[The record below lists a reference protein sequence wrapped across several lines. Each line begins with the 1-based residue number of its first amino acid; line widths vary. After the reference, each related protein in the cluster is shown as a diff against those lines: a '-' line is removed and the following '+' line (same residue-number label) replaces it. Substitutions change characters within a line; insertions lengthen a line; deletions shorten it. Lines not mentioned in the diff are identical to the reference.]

1 LTCVGHSAGAGE
13 SPFERDSGDSRSERG
28 VVGLDWF
35 LIVPLFLGLVLVLVA
50 LPQWPERQSGARG
63 AAAEAARAAVLV
75 ESPSEVEGVARSVAA
90 EVLTNYGISP
100 DQYSVS
106 VDGTVERGTRI
117 EVTVSI
123 LLPVIAVPFGP
134 DIASRSY
141 QAKASEDVEAYREIT
156 P

>member
-1 LTCVGHSAGAGE
+1 
-13 SPFERDSGDSRSERG
+13 